1 MAQSAIQQLRERLR
15 EIIGFLEKGDSKSAA
30 AVVVEMKEAL
40 PTSPLSVPSEN
51 EVEEVRSLL
60 ERYAVLGAEL
70 RERTIVAM
78 NRLGGA
84 RRSRVYRRQGPRP

>member
-1 MAQSAIQQLRERLR
+1 MAQSATQQLRERLR

-51 EVEEVRSLL
+51 EVE
-60 ERYAVLGAEL
+60 
-70 RERTIVAM
+70 
-78 NRLGGA
+78 
-84 RRSRVYRRQGPRP
+84 